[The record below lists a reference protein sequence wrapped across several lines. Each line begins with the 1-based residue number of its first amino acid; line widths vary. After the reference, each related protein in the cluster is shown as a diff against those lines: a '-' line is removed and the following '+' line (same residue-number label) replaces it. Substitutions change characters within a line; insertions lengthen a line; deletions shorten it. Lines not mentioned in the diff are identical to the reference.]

1 MLISLNCFW
10 RRYCS
15 SACFH

>member
-1 MLISLNCFW
+1 LT
-10 RRYCS
+10 RYCR

>member
-1 MLISLNCFW
+1 LT
-10 RRYCS
+10 RYCS